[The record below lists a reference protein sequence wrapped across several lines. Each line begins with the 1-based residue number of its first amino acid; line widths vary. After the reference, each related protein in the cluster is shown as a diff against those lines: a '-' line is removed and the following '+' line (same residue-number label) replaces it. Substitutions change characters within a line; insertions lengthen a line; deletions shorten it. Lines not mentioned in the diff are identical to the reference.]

1 MIEVKL
7 VKYRQAEAEL
17 LDLFRASFGRN
28 MNPDF
33 WNWKHAGNYLSPAD
47 PELIVAMDKGRIV
60 GARPFLFVEM
70 WLGKEKIKAAQHVDT
85 MVHPE
90 YQGQGLF
97 NLMGQYSLEY
107 LKENGCALSYGFAN
121 ALSRRGFLKQGYQII
136 GAMDMMF
143 KVLRSRKIML
153 RYLKNELLGSLAGTF
168 YDRLFVKKPK
178 ALSGLT
184 NSFNFIT
191 ADQFTEELRNVDAL
205 RDGRAIDLVRS
216 ERFLRWRYDAHPQF
230 KYKYIVLKRGNE
242 LVGYAVISGRREDSG
257 LTHGLI
263 VDFLV
268 KNNDDACFRVL
279 LDKCYMELDQLGCD
293 YMNIWM
299 VSKLN
304 QTNRILK
311 RSGFTSVLKFPY
323 KKQHG
328 DSLFDAIL
336 IQEQITEL
344 INIYD
349 KENWRLSA
357 AFTDTR

>member
-7 VKYRQAEAEL
+7 VKYRQVEAEL
-17 LDLFRASFGRN
+17 LDLFRASFGRD

-33 WNWKHAGNYLSPAD
+33 WNWKHAGNYLSPTD
-47 PELIVAMDKGRIV
+47 PELIVAMDKDKIV

-107 LKENGCALSYGFAN
+107 LKENGYALSYGFAN

-136 GAMDMMF
+136 GVADMMF
-143 KVLRSRKIML
+143 KVLRGRNIMT

-168 YDRLFVKKPK
+168 YDRIFVRKPK

-184 NSFNFIT
+184 DSINFIA
-191 ADQFTEELRNVDAL
+191 ADQFTEELRDVDAL
-205 RDGRAIDLVRS
+205 RDSRAIDLVRS
-216 ERFLRWRYDAHPQF
+216 ESFLRWRYDAHPHF
-230 KYKYIVLKRGNE
+230 KYKYIVLKRQDE
-242 LVGYAVISGRREDSG
+242 LAGYAVISARREDSG

-263 VDFLV
+263 ADFLV
-268 KNNDDACFRVL
+268 KNNDEACFRVL

-293 YMNIWM
+293 YVNIWI
-299 VSKLN
+299 VSQFNQMNKL
-304 QTNRILK
+304 LK
-311 RSGFTSVLKFPY
+311 RYGLRSVLKFPHR
-323 KKQHG
+323 KQYR
-328 DSLFDAIL
+328 DFLLDAIL
-336 IQEQITEL
+336 IQEQIAEP

-349 KENWRLSA
+349 RENWRLSA

>member
-7 VKYRQAEAEL
+7 VKYRQVEKEL
-17 LDLFRASFGRN
+17 LDLFCASFGRD

-33 WNWKHAGNYLSPAD
+33 WSWKHVGNYLSPAD
-47 PELIVAMDKGRIV
+47 PELIVAMDKDRIV
-60 GARPFLFVEM
+60 GARPFLFVEI

-90 YQGQGLF
+90 YQGKGLF

-143 KVLRSRKIML
+143 KVLRSRNIML
-153 RYLKNELLGSLAGTF
+153 RYLKNELLGSLVGTF
-168 YDRLFVKKPK
+168 YDRLFVKSPKP
-178 ALSGLT
+178 LSGLMD
-184 NSFNFIT
+184 SFNFIT
-191 ADQFTEELRNVDAL
+191 ADQFIEELKDVDAL
-205 RDGRAIDLVRS
+205 RDRRAIDLVRS
-216 ERFLRWRYDAHPQF
+216 ERFLRWRYDAHPHF
-230 KYKYIVLKRGNE
+230 KYKYIVIKRRDE
-242 LVGYAVISGRREDSG
+242 LAGYAVISARREDSG

-268 KNNDDACFRVL
+268 ENNDNACFRALV
-279 LDKCYMELDQLGCD
+279 DKCYIELDYLGCD
-293 YMNIWM
+293 YVNIWM
-299 VSKLN
+299 VSQFN
-304 QTNRILK
+304 QMNQLLK

-323 KKQHG
+323 KKQYG
-328 DSLFDAIL
+328 DNLFDAIL
-336 IQEQITEL
+336 IQEQIAKL
-344 INIYD
+344 IDIYD

-357 AFTDTR
+357 AFSDTR